1 VKKIAFLHPPPLYV
15 EIGQGS
21 LKALQENDGV
31 ELPLE
36 RLPDGRLTAPCRE
49 KLTVAL
55 KRFLKTKSW
64 QPRAR
69 AVCAIGARGVSLRR
83 LSLPAGTKEEFQQ
96 RLLLQIEGE
105 FPLPP
110 DELAW
115 GWQQLGETKPLNG
128 MMARQDLLVAAVKK
142 EVVAD
147 YHEILRA
154 CGTDPVFTLAA
165 LARRNLCPQPP
176 DSFAMLDIGNSQ
188 SELTLFEKGVP
199 ASSRIIFWGGE
210 NLSDATKDK
219 LDELTQSI
227 NGNLAGRKLFI
238 TGQKISE
245 AFTARLASALGNGCQ
260 CERLEVAAGG
270 AVAQASRR
278 CLSEA
283 PVSSQSGNS
292 PAGRLCHYECSAAI
306 SGLQKFTEQ
315 GGEPPLLLRLEQ
327 TSGAAASF
335 ADLDWKKWG
344 TRIGSLVAALVLLP
358 YAEALLLKPH
368 LAKKVAAF
376 KAEVVRL
383 KVIDRELDFLR
394 YLKSSQP
401 PYLDT
406 LYIFSKSV
414 PPGTKFDALSLNSH
428 GEVSLRCAF
437 HDGQQVADFRTK
449 LIDSGFFTNVT
460 VEEQVPTPDHQ
471 RVSVRISAQE
481 KPTAQLLALAVGP
494 TADEIARDGKP
505 AQPGAMPP
513 GISRPAPGVLPAP
526 RKETK

>member
-1 VKKIAFLHPPPLYV
+1 MKTIAFLNPPPLFV
-15 EIGQGS
+15 EIGPAL
-21 LKALQENDGV
+21 LKAIHENDWM

-36 RLPDGRLTAPCRE
+36 RQTDGRLTQSCKENVIA
-49 KLTVAL
+49 AL
-55 KRFLKTKSW
+55 KKFLKAKSW

-69 AVCAIGARGVSLRR
+69 AFCAIGSRGVSLRR
-83 LSLPAGTKEEFQQ
+83 LSLPSGTKEEFHQ
-96 RLLLQIEGE
+96 RLLLQIEAE

-115 GWQQLGETKPLNG
+115 GCQPLGEAKPSNHV
-128 MMARQDLLVAAVKK
+128 MAKQDLLVAAVKK
-142 EVVAD
+142 EVVAE
-147 YHEILRA
+147 YRAMLRA
-154 CGTDPVFTLAA
+154 GGTEPIFTLAA
-165 LARRNLCPQPP
+165 LARRNLCAPP
-176 DSFAMLDIGNSQ
+176 VGAFAMLDIGASQ

-219 LDELTQSI
+219 LDELAQSI

-245 AFTARLASALGNGCQ
+245 EFTARLASALGNGCQ
-260 CERLEVAAGG
+260 CERLEAVYRGG
-270 AVAQASRR
+270 
-278 CLSEA
+278 
-283 PVSSQSGNS
+283 G
-292 PAGRLCHYECSAAI
+292 SAAI
-306 SGLQKFTEQ
+306 SGLQRFAEQ

-344 TRIGSLVAALVLLP
+344 TRVGSLVAALLLLP
-358 YAEALLLKPH
+358 YAEAVLLKPH

-376 KAEVVRL
+376 KAEAGRL
-383 KVIDRELDFLR
+383 TVIDRELDFLR
-394 YLKSSQP
+394 SLRSSQP

-414 PPGTKFDALSLNSH
+414 PPGTRFDSLSLNSR
-428 GEVSLRCAF
+428 GEVALRCAF

-471 RVSVRISAQE
+471 RVNVRISAQE
-481 KPTAQLLALAVGP
+481 KPIAQLLALSVGP
-494 TADEIARDGKP
+494 TADEIAKDGKP
-505 AQPGAMPP
+505 AQPGAGPP
-513 GISRPAPGVLPAP
+513 GVPRVAPGAPPAS